1 MSISNQEVKHIAKL
15 ARISLSE
22 NEVEK
27 FVGELSSIL
36 DYVAMMNE
44 VDTTDVRSAG
54 FSLKEVLA
62 KKGEVSKVRKD
73 KAVSQPE
80 DVVEEILSQAPAK
93 KDRFLKVKRV
103 FENR

>member
-1 MSISNQEVKHIAKL
+1 MISKEEVKHIAKL

-22 NEVEK
+22 NEVGK

-44 VDTTDVRSAG
+44 VDTTGVLPAG
-54 FSLKEVLA
+54 FYLKEVLA
-62 KKGEVSKVRKD
+62 KKGEISQIRKD
-73 KAVSQPE
+73 QAVSQSE
-80 DVVEEILSQAPAK
+80 EVVEEMLAQAPAE

-103 FENR
+103 FKNR

>member
-1 MSISNQEVKHIAKL
+1 MNISKEEVRHIAKL

-22 NEVEK
+22 NEVGK
-27 FVGELSSIL
+27 FVDELSSIL

-44 VDTTDVRSAG
+44 VDTTDVLSAG

-62 KKGEVSKVRKD
+62 EKGEVSQIRKD
-73 KAVSQPE
+73 KAVSQPKE
-80 DVVEEILSQAPAK
+80 VVEEMLSQAPAK